1 MHAIQ
6 EQIKATLQD
15 IYRKAVDADAK
26 LDALQSQ
33 QQGKFKAIFEQQA
46 GFTTSAKRF
55 LPYVEELT
63 NDFEALSTSDEQA
76 FKADLS
82 KLVNK
87 MEVMLRTL
95 TTFKSV

>member
-1 MHAIQ
+1 MQAIQ
-6 EQIKATLQD
+6 DQIKATLQD

-26 LDALQSQ
+26 LDSLQSQ
-33 QQGKFKAIFEQQA
+33 QQGKFKAIFEEQA

-63 NDFEALSTSDEQA
+63 ADFEALSTLDEA
-76 FKADLS
+76 GFKSRLPS
-82 KLVNK
+82 LVNK

-95 TTFKSV
+95 ATFKSV